1 MLKEKNVSSLPRKT
15 SLKIAGEI
23 KIVSDKQKFQEFFA
37 SRPILQ
43 KKNVKENSSS
53 RKKKCYAKLKFG
65 SIQKRAGRM
74 HLKVI

>member
-1 MLKEKNVSSLPRKT
+1 MLKEKKCQSSLPRKT

-43 KKNVKENSSS
+43 KKKNVKENSSS
-53 RKKKCYAKLKFG
+53 RKKNAMP
-65 SIQKRAGRM
+65 S
-74 HLKVI
+74 